1 MEVEKPEKISEKQ
14 DSKDDFNFDQFNYK
28 GKPKE

>member
-14 DSKDDFNFDQFNYK
+14 DPEDDLDLDQFIYK

>member
-14 DSKDDFNFDQFNYK
+14 DPPEDSDLTKYNYK
-28 GKPKE
+28 GP